1 MAESPADATL
11 INGLSA
17 ARPALI
23 RTMNEQLL
31 LEHIRT
37 AGPYSRAE
45 LARVS
50 GLSKPTVSLALANLE
65 RAGLV
70 RHAGQRTGVP
80 GRSALLYE
88 IRPEAGFVL
97 GLDIGLR
104 YLRGAL
110 ADLAG
115 EVRARLSVPVSATSV
130 PGRVA
135 ELVRLADDLCARAGI
150 SRESVTQAVVG
161 SPGVYD
167 PQHNL
172 MALTGGL
179 PGWDRPEAL
188 ASLRE
193 AFGPALAI
201 ENDVDA
207 AALAERALG
216 HGRDVDNFAFVHIGT
231 GIGMGLVLGGRLHRG
246 VHGVAGEIA
255 FMPLGSAGSA
265 DDHQGD
271 HDHDSGAEPAINGY
285 SGVGSGANGDS
296 GADGDSDGDSGAADP
311 GPDSAT
317 DPGPDSATDAG
328 ADSDGDSG
336 GDPGVDPEEA
346 RRRGTL
352 EVAAAADGIVRAA
365 RRAGMRGS
373 VSARSVFEAAAQ
385 GDPRAAA
392 VVAAEAR
399 LVASAICCVITVID
413 PSLIVLGGGIG
424 QAPGFADAVTLALA
438 ATAPVLPEVK
448 VSALGTEVVVDGC
461 LAEGA
466 SLAWNRLVAALP

>member
-1 MAESPADATL
+1 MTELTADAAQLT
-11 INGLSA
+11 GLSA

-23 RTMNEQLL
+23 RAINEQLM

-70 RHAGQRTGVP
+70 RLAGQRTGVP

-104 YLRGAL
+104 YLRGAV

-115 EVRARLSVPVSATSV
+115 VVRARLSQAVSATSV
-130 PGRVA
+130 RGRVT
-135 ELVRLADDLCARAGI
+135 ELVQLADDLCARAGI
-150 SRESVTQAVVG
+150 SRASVTQTVVG

-167 PQHNL
+167 PQRNM

-188 ASLRE
+188 AGLRE
-193 AFGPALAI
+193 AFGLALAI

-207 AALAERALG
+207 AALAERAHG
-216 HGRDVDNFAFVHIGT
+216 HGRDVDSFAFVHIGT
-231 GIGMGLVLGGRLHRG
+231 GIGMGVVLGGRLHRG

-255 FMPLGSAGSA
+255 FMPLGGEAAGDA
-265 DDHQGD
+265 GPGD
-271 HDHDSGAEPAINGY
+271 GAEASAYP
-285 SGVGSGANGDS
+285 D
-296 GADGDSDGDSGAADP
+296 ADGDVP
-311 GPDSAT
+311 P
-317 DPGPDSATDAG
+317 G
-328 ADSDGDSG
+328 ADA
-336 GDPGVDPEEA
+336 GVDPEEA
-346 RRRGTL
+346 RRRGAL
-352 EVAAAADGIVRAA
+352 EIAAAADGIVRAA
-365 RRAGMRGS
+365 RRAGMRGP
-373 VSARSVFEAAAQ
+373 VTARSVFEAAAD

-424 QAPGFADAVTLALA
+424 QAPGFADAVTAALD

-448 VSALGTEVVVDGC
+448 VSALGTDVVVDGC

-466 SLAWNRLVAALP
+466 SLAWTQLVAALP